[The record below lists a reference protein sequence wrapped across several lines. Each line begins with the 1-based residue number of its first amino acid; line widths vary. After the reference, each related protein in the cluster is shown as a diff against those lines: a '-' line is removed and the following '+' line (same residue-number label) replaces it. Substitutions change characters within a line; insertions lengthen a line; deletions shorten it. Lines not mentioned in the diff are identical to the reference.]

1 MSLKNLLL
9 LLIICTNYNLFGQK
23 NEKLNITFFGSS
35 VCLGSGAED
44 KKGYAYQFYHNN
56 TIDTTKYNYF
66 NASTGGDNTI
76 KVEKFERLTKKLY
89 PTNPD
94 FAVIGLSLSNEGLRR
109 PVDDNGREQI
119 LEQFRSRLLTLVDS
133 LNGQDI
139 RPVIVNCYAQSS
151 FTKEHYDFTKR
162 MNRILNTWKYPSIN
176 VLGAIDD
183 WQGHWVEGYYKDGGH
198 PNDKGHGEMSYAI
211 VPSLFD
217 AIQSGKKTPMYD
229 YNRSYSTLIN
239 DKGVESPLSIEI
251 DKTIHSFT
259 LSFRYKKAESG
270 SIVGF
275 TSNGSKH
282 TINVDGTEIQYK
294 NLSVLLQD
302 TTENWAHVVLAH
314 SYVNMQTLLVV
325 DGQLIGRVNEQLS
338 PSKIH
343 FGGTSKI
350 TELKDLAIHR
360 SCLNTD
366 EALDLFNKKLI
377 QSSLEFYN
385 PMTIPMKGNRVEN
398 QAQSLS
404 ELTVNKNVQI
414 NHNLVKF

>member
-1 MSLKNLLL
+1 MNLKNLLL
-9 LLIICTNYNLFGQK
+9 LFIICASNASFGQNK
-23 NEKLNITFFGSS
+23 EKINITFFGSS

-44 KKGYAYQFYHNN
+44 KKGYAYQFYYNN

-76 KVEKFERLTKKLY
+76 KVEKFERLNKKLY
-89 PTNPD
+89 PANPD

-119 LEQFRSRLLTLVDS
+119 MEQFRSRLLALADS
-133 LNGQDI
+133 LNGQGI

-183 WQGHWVEGYYKDGGH
+183 WQGHWVEGHFKDGGH
-198 PNDKGHGEMSYAI
+198 PNDKGHEEMSYTI

-217 AIQSGKKTPMYD
+217 AIQMGKKSPTYD
-229 YNRSYSTLIN
+229 YNPSYSIITN
-239 DKGVESPLSIEI
+239 RKSVENPLSIEI

-259 LSFRYKKAESG
+259 LSFRLKKAENG
-270 SIVGF
+270 SIAGF
-275 TSNGSKH
+275 TSNDSKH
-282 TINVDGTEIQYK
+282 TIKVENNK
-294 NLSVLLQD
+294 LSYNDLSISLQD
-302 TTENWAHVVLAH
+302 TSKWTHVVLAH
-314 SYVNMQTLLVV
+314 SYVNKQTMLVV
-325 DGQLIGRVNEQLS
+325 DGKLVGRVNEQLS
-338 PSKIH
+338 PNQIH
-343 FGGTSKI
+343 FGGTSKM
-350 TELKDLAIHR
+350 TELKDLSIHR

-366 EALDLFNKKLI
+366 EALDLFNKKFI

-385 PMTIPMKGNRVEN
+385 PLTKTVMGNRLTN
-398 QAQSLS
+398 KAQSFS
-404 ELTVNKNVQI
+404 ELTINKKVQVNL
-414 NHNLVKF
+414 NLVKF